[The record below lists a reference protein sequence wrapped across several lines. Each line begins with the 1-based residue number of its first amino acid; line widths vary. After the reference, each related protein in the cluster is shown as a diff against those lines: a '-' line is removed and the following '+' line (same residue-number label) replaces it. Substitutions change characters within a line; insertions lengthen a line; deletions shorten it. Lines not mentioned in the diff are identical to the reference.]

1 MSDSI
6 LIVDA
11 GGTSTKWCLS
21 DHDASVCKEIT
32 TGGINAVVTSSETI
46 RVELQ
51 KAEELLLAA
60 RRIYF
65 YGAGCAS
72 EVHKERIRREL
83 MHFSC
88 KAAEIKI
95 ESDLLAAARAL
106 FGKGDGIACI
116 LGTGSNCG
124 RYLQGRIE
132 SHVRPLG
139 YILGDEG
146 GGAHMG
152 KEFLKRMLRGRISDS
167 DLIED
172 FNVSVGMSY
181 AELIY
186 KVYNQ
191 SSPNHFLASMML
203 LIARHI
209 KSRDIQDIV
218 DVCLNQFFNNC
229 VSGLSSGGMRNVGF
243 IGSIAKIFAA
253 NLQILC
259 DTHGLNLIAVES
271 SPMKGL
277 LSYHLNTGSGYEK

>member
-21 DHDASVCKEIT
+21 NHDASVCKEIT
-32 TGGINAVVTSSETI
+32 TGGINAVVTPSETI
-46 RVELQ
+46 RVELH
-51 KAEELLLAA
+51 KAEELLHAA
-60 RRIYF
+60 RSIHF

-72 EVHKERIRREL
+72 DVHKERIRGEL
-83 MHFSC
+83 VHFTC

-95 ESDLLAAARAL
+95 ESDLLAAARSL

-124 RYLQGRIE
+124 RYVQGRIE
-132 SHVRPLG
+132 SYVRPLG

-152 KEFLKRMLRGRISDS
+152 KEFLKRMLRGQISDS
-167 DLIED
+167 GLIED
-172 FNVSVGMSY
+172 FNVSFGMSY
-181 AELIY
+181 AELIDRVY
-186 KVYNQ
+186 KQ

-203 LIARHI
+203 LFGRHI
-209 KSRDIQDIV
+209 NSHDIQDIV

-229 VSGLSSGGMRNVGF
+229 VAGLSSDGMRNVGF
-243 IGSIAKIFAA
+243 IGSIAKIFAS

-259 DTHGLNLIAVES
+259 DAHGLELLAVEA

-277 LSYHLNTGSGYEK
+277 LSYHLNSGSGYER